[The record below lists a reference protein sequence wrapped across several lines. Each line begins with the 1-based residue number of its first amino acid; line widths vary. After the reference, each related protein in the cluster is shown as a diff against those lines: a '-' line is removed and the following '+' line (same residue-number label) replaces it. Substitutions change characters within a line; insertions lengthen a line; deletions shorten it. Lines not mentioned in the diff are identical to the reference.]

1 MLTVRSS
8 AALRAALSKPRAA
21 GRRIALVPTM
31 GGLHEGHLSL
41 VRKALIVGDLCVV
54 SIFVNPFQFGAGE
67 DFDSYPRTLDSDSA
81 ALAALG
87 VDVLFVPAAAEI
99 YPDGPDAV
107 TRVEV
112 PELGGILCGASRPTF
127 FRGVTTVVTVLFNM
141 VQPKIAV
148 FGEKDFQQLRII
160 ERLVRDLH
168 LPVEIVAAPT
178 VREPDGLAMSSR
190 NTYLSTEERQRAP
203 HLYRV
208 LRETRDAIRGG
219 DRDFQAI
226 GFRSMEALEA
236 EGLRPDYVSVRRSV
250 DLGIPRVQDTEL
262 VILGAGTLGTTRL
275 IDNLIL

>member
-21 GRRIALVPTM
+21 GRQIALVATM

-41 VRKALIVGDLCVV
+41 VRKARTVGDLCVV

-87 VDVLFVPAAAEI
+87 VDVLFVPEAAEI

-141 VQPKIAV
+141 VQPQIAV
-148 FGEKDFQQLRII
+148 FGEKDFQQLRLV

-168 LPVEIVAAPT
+168 FPIEIVAAPT

-190 NTYLSTEERQRAP
+190 NAYLSTEERQRAP

-208 LRETRDAIRGG
+208 LREARDAIRGG

-226 GFRSMEALEA
+226 GFRAMESLEV

-250 DLGIPRVQDTEL
+250 DLEIPRTQDTEL